1 MSDATLTVKVVA
13 SDQSDKFGTLC
24 QLHVHHKRR
33 SDHLNYFFSI
43 LTFKFNSG
51 GSTW

>member
-24 QLHVHHKRR
+24 QLCIINV
-33 SDHLNYFFSI
+33 DQI
-43 LTFKFNSG
+43 T
-51 GSTW
+51 